1 MKLILSGPP
10 GSGKGTQAEV
20 LVEQLGYAHF
30 STGNLFRDHIARKT
44 LVGQQAQIYMNQGKL
59 VPDDVTL
66 TITKDFL
73 LHNQKKGIVFDGFPR
88 TTVQAQGLD
97 NILKEWNDKIDLVIF
112 IELPDTE
119 IIKRLTARRTCLN
132 CNAIYNLEF
141 KPPRKPGVCD
151 TCGGQLR
158 QRTDDAEPTI
168 KKRIAVYKKQTLELK
183 EYYRKSQKLYEIDG
197 MLGKDGVLREIL
209 KLIKNHQ
216 GS

>member
-1 MKLILSGPP
+1 MKLILSGQP

-44 LVGQQAQIYMNQGKL
+44 TVGSQAQIYINQGKL

-66 TITKDFL
+66 AVTKDFL
-73 LHNQKKGIVFDGFPR
+73 LHNQKKDIIFDGFPR
-88 TTVQAQGLD
+88 TTAQAQGLD
-97 NILKEWNDKIDLVIF
+97 NILKEWNDKIDLAIF
-112 IELPDTE
+112 IELADTE

-151 TCGGQLR
+151 ICGGQLH
-158 QRTDDAEPTI
+158 QRTDDTEPTI

-216 GS
+216 GN